1 MSTILAAI
9 ALVALAM
16 LGLAIGLAFGK
27 PPLQRDCGGQGC
39 QKACAGC
46 DRLGQGARHD

>member
-9 ALVALAM
+9 ILVILAM

-27 PPLQRDCGGQGC
+27 PPLERSCGGTRC
-39 QKACAGC
+39 QNACAGC
-46 DRLGQGARHD
+46 DRIKEALSHD

>member
-16 LGLAIGLAFGK
+16 LGLAIGLAFGR
-27 PPLQRDCGGQGC
+27 PPLERACGGEAC

-46 DRLGQGARHD
+46 DRLGQEARHD

>member
-9 ALVALAM
+9 VLVALAM

-27 PPLQRDCGGQGC
+27 PPLQRDCGGQDC

-46 DRLGQGARHD
+46 DRIKEALSHD

>member
-16 LGLAIGLAFGK
+16 LGLAIGLAFGR
-27 PPLQRDCGGQGC
+27 PPLERACGGSAC
-39 QKACAGC
+39 QKNCAGC
-46 DRLGQGARHD
+46 DRLGQEARRD